1 MSGGVINIVPKLPTA
16 DDDYTPAQRAA
27 IDARLAQAR
36 KGPYHGP
43 FDTADQA
50 IDFLRK
56 ELKSGKPAKR
66 KKA

>member
-50 IDFLRK
+50 VDFLRK